1 MLALNKITNF
11 VILYHIW
18 VESAL
23 VAAMKT
29 SVDQRNNVYKSW
41 SGQVITDRNNALF
54 DSLTATFAWCSKKS
68 ARFSAPY
75 IHTYIH
81 RWNIYTVCMYV
92 CMYVCAGAI
101 FTKRCGC
108 AAATLRIMALC
119 RLWRSSPTWKYAA
132 FSRKWPTGLCVCMY
146 VHIYVYMYNVYV
158 CMYVLYVCS
167 TQTWIVSKLWKG
179 YCSIVGE

>member
-1 MLALNKITNF
+1 MLSLNKITEF
-11 VILYHIW
+11 VIICHVC
-18 VESAL
+18 VEPAL

-81 RWNIYTVCMYV
+81 TYIDEYIYTVCMYV
-92 CMYVCAGAI
+92 CMCRRDIYEALRLRSCDSPYHGIVQALEKFADLKVC
-101 FTKRCGC
+101 
-108 AAATLRIMALC
+108 
-119 RLWRSSPTWKYAA
+119 
-132 FSRKWPTGLCVCMY
+132 GLLAEVADRFVCMY
-146 VHIYVYMYNVYV
+146 VCYIYMYNVYV
-158 CMYVLYVCS
+158 CLYVCMYVYMYVVHKLEVY
-167 TQTWIVSKLWKG
+167 QNYEKGIV
-179 YCSIVGE
+179 V